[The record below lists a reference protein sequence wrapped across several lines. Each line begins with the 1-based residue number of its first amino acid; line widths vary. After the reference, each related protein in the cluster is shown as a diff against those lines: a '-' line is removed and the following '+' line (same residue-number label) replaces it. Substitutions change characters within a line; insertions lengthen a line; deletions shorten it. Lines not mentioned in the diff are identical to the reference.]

1 MLDAWVI
8 AEGRSLVVADDRAGK
23 KRWQN
28 EAQLAQSDA
37 AKARRDAER
46 AKADAERA
54 KADAER
60 IKAEAQEQR
69 ARQEVLER
77 ELAELKAKHGGA

>member
-46 AKADAERA
+46 AKADAER
-54 KADAER
+54 